1 MADLL
6 VKLWLSF
13 FSLSKIILVAKRP
26 SNSTFESIV
35 SRDPDLLVRTVG
47 RMADC
52 LPDLVERYTT
62 TDVTKIDLSL
72 GLAKL

>member
-13 FSLSKIILVAKRP
+13 FSLSKIILVA
-26 SNSTFESIV
+26 NSTFESIV